1 VARVPDRRRAHKS
14 VPSPA
19 RSQLRRTSSRISC
32 RQTGAKPRFL
42 WAIDDLQRGGRAAD
56 ARASIWR
63 ISPAGKSLSG
73 TPCSTAFGAVATVFF
88 REVAFSGYDVYG
100 AKFARG
106 LEFRVR
112 LAPDGKINIMPG
124 QSTRFLTI
132 RTDPHNGRAAL
143 QRISPVP
150 GSEQALRRH
159 IDARRRGE
167 PNYDDMTR

>member
-1 VARVPDRRRAHKS
+1 VCKRPGPTTPGCRRTTSTTALPPAAQPGAVKPPHRVPPAGFERVARVPDRRRAHKS

-100 AKFARG
+100 AKFACRDKARG
-106 LEFRVR
+106 SS
-112 LAPDGKINIMPG
+112 
-124 QSTRFLTI
+124 QSEPTRT
-132 RTDPHNGRAAL
+132 TVGPPCSA
-143 QRISPVP
+143 
-150 GSEQALRRH
+150 
-159 IDARRRGE
+159 
-167 PNYDDMTR
+167 